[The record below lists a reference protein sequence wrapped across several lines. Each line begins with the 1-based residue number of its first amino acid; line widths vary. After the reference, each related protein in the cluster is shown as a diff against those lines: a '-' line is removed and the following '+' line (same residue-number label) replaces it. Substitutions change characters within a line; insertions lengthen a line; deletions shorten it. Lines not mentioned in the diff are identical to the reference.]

1 MLAIGVLVKL
11 VETLNTQLEALD
23 SVSYAQVA
31 SFALRYPRGQ
41 FAPKEARRMW
51 VPIIPSTRAPVSLG
65 LAAHDGKGGL
75 LRRPEQLPSPLSL
88 GGGGACPKYDIYARS
103 WRIYIEPVAAT
114 VAVVWPVAAVI
125 ENVCGLACGRCDG

>member
-75 LRRPEQLPSPLSL
+75 LRRPEKLPAPLSL
-88 GGGGACPKYDIYARS
+88 GGGGRVSEVRHICPAMANLHRACGCH
-103 WRIYIEPVAAT
+103 
-114 VAVVWPVAAVI
+114 
-125 ENVCGLACGRCDG
+125 CGSCLACGRCDG